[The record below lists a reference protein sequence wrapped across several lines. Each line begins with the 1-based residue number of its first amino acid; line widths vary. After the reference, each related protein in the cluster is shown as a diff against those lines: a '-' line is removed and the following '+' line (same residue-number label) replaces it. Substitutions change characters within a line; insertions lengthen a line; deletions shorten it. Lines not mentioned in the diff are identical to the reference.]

1 MCIGWM
7 GLEVIFSWLTP
18 LHWGE
23 KEPKYGATMGN
34 LLVHCPPVE
43 YKVDSRKLTRKDFRK
58 LASLVND
65 DGSLINEAAF
75 REVAEA
81 IGKKQ
86 GNRRRPSES
95 AEGRGDDGVRTAR
108 ESATSTSAA
117 AANTGVQLATPLLDS
132 TEAKQAD
139 RATHSTSF

>member
-1 MCIGWM
+1 
-7 GLEVIFSWLTP
+7 
-18 LHWGE
+18 
-23 KEPKYGATMGN
+23 MGN

-58 LASLVND
+58 LARLVND
-65 DGSLINEAAF
+65 DGSVIDEAAF

-81 IGKKQ
+81 IGKKH

-95 AEGRGDDGVRTAR
+95 TEGRGDDGVRTAR

-117 AANTGVQLATPLLDS
+117 AEDAGVQLTTPLLDS
-132 TEAKQAD
+132 TDSAPFGPPNDAAAKLKQD
-139 RATHSTSF
+139 PVQKDVV